1 MVIGGGGGG
10 GDAGRRPFEGDLGGI
25 RLWLLPPRRPSR
37 HFQMVYMNMQIC
49 RARQKL
55 LLAIFT
61 LQGVFNMQMRKSCH
75 VKQRFFFAGT
85 PFLNLAHAFSPERLR
100 DIIDKS
106 KGWLFAQFC
115 D

>member
-1 MVIGGGGGG
+1 MRWPFGGKKLIMLVNSIKVKFYPPSSYQFVIGGGGGG
-10 GDAGRRPFEGDLGGI
+10 DAARRPFEGDLGGI

-55 LLAIFT
+55 LLVIFT
-61 LQGVFNMQMRKSCH
+61 LQGAFNIQMRKSCH

-85 PFLNLAHAFSPERLR
+85 PLCF
-100 DIIDKS
+100 
-106 KGWLFAQFC
+106 
-115 D
+115 